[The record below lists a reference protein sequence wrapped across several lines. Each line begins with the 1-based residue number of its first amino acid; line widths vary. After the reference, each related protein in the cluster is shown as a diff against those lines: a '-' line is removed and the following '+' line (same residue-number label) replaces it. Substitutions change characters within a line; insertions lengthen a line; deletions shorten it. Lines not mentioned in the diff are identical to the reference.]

1 MSTPSV
7 APTVANPE
15 MELPGADAI
24 MFALGYTP
32 DDLQANQTGALG
44 TAQSERLRQMKRR
57 AVIAGTVGFFA
68 LALLATIFLYI
79 GGLNNSAILTLVG
92 VGLTLCNALLIG
104 LIARHWLRLD
114 ADLRDGQPV
123 CALIGPLERVI
134 RPGGNLTQYVLRVD
148 GKEIA
153 VKKSVFKLF
162 RHEQAYRLYR
172 AHHSG
177 ILLGAE
183 PLP

>member
-1 MSTPSV
+1 MSTPS
-7 APTVANPE
+7 ASPTVANPE
-15 MELPGADAI
+15 AELPDADAI

-32 DDLQANQTGALG
+32 DDLHANQTGTLG
-44 TAQSERLRQMKRR
+44 AAQSERLRQMKRR
-57 AVIAGTVGFFA
+57 ALLAGAAGF
-68 LALLATIFLYI
+68 LSMALLATIFLYI

-92 VGLTLCNALLIG
+92 VGLTLCNALLVG

-123 CALIGPLERVI
+123 RALTGSLERII
-134 RPGGNLTQYVLRVD
+134 RPGGNLTQYVLRID

-162 RHEQAYRLYR
+162 RHEQVYRLYR
-172 AHHSG
+172 TRHSG
-177 ILLGAE
+177 MLIGAE
-183 PLP
+183 PLH